1 MKTKS
6 LSTSLIQTISKSE
19 LPKLVTDYSE
29 IQLDSVLD
37 DGLVRDI
44 PIIRSIVGLY
54 KTTITI
60 RDRIFMKKIL
70 LFLAKLQDVDP
81 DKKIKFIEK
90 IAADEKFRDR
100 LGENLLLII
109 DRLDDY
115 EKAQL
120 LAISFKAYIL
130 ETIDYATFRNLARSI
145 DRAMIEDLKNL
156 SNYYENLSSVEDD
169 IKQRLYSCDLVGIEF
184 FSGSGFGQFSDYSNP
199 TLRYLK
205 NKLGE
210 RFIEIIFPETQ

>member
-29 IQLDSVLD
+29 IELDSVLD
-37 DGLVRDI
+37 DGIVKDI

-70 LFLAKLQDVDP
+70 LFLGKLQDVDP
-81 DKKIKFIEK
+81 AKKIKFIEK
-90 IAADEKFRDR
+90 IEADEKFRDR
-100 LGENLLLII
+100 LGENLLLIL

-120 LAISFKAYIL
+120 LAIIFKAYIL
-130 ETIDYATFRNLARSI
+130 NGIDYATFRNLARSI

-169 IKQRLYSCDLVGIEF
+169 IKQRLYSCDLVAIEY
-184 FSGSGFGQFSDYSNP
+184 FSGKGYGHFSGYSNP
-199 TLRYLK
+199 TIRYIK
-205 NKLGE
+205 NELGE
-210 RFIEIIFPETQ
+210 QLIKIIFPD